1 MHTILFKKGNSQ
13 MTRAKIKKIVSAA
26 LSAAMCCVVAGGAV
40 TPVYAVQ
47 YNHVVMEEIPRE
59 GYKFELQ
66 NPQDGVIYGLF
77 QIFSGR
83 FGHDETTGQPIFLDG
98 VDYVYGESHPDAGQ
112 PVSDE
117 AKQQYLNDNS
127 GYLDSI
133 INQLTPIAILSGE
146 NPTYECG
153 EGVYLWARAASDST
167 GGGTSST
174 GGSGTGGDST
184 GSGSVDIIWTD
195 IEDAVVA
202 NPSISGRK

>member
-1 MHTILFKKGNSQ
+1 

-26 LSAAMCCVVAGGAV
+26 LSAAMCCVVVGGAV
-40 TPVYAVQ
+40 TPVHAVQ
-47 YNHVVMEEIPRE
+47 YNHVVMEEIPG

-66 NPQDGVIYGLF
+66 NPKDGVIYGLF
-77 QIFSGR
+77 QIFSGE
-83 FGHDETTGQPIFLDG
+83 FGHDDTTGQPVFLDDT
-98 VDYVYGESHPDAGQ
+98 DYVYGESHPDAGQ

-133 INQLTPIAILSGE
+133 MNQLTPIAILSSE
-146 NPTYECG
+146 SPTYECG

-174 GGSGTGGDST
+174 GGSGTGGDGT
-184 GSGSVDIIWTD
+184 GSSSVDIIWTD

-202 NPSISGRK
+202 NPSISGAKVDG